1 MHVSYNKPWL
11 PTCMCIVHVYTFTY
25 LFNHIVRK
33 VQRDLANGV
42 DESVQTAQDYTVEVE
57 DPGDDVITP

>member
-1 MHVSYNKPWL
+1 
-11 PTCMCIVHVYTFTY
+11 MCIVHVYTFTY